1 MAIRPYKEKDKENV
15 RFVCLNSDGPD
26 TFSDIGREFLLT
38 TYCDYYTEQEPV
50 NCFVATDEN
59 DNAVG
64 YILCAENFDKFKEIF
79 IEEYTSRLSHSEFH
93 CNESKKTVLMIEK
106 FKDEYPA
113 HLHIDLL
120 PDYHR
125 KGLGTL
131 LMDALCTHLKAKG
144 VKGIMLTLWCKN
156 TNACRFYEKYGFNIL
171 ENSGTEHAYGLK
183 L

>member
-1 MAIRPYKEKDKENV
+1 
-15 RFVCLNSDGPD
+15 
-26 TFSDIGREFLLT
+26 
-38 TYCDYYTEQEPV
+38 
-50 NCFVATDEN
+50 
-59 DNAVG
+59 
-64 YILCAENFDKFKEIF
+64 
-79 IEEYTSRLSHSEFH
+79 
-93 CNESKKTVLMIEK
+93 MIEK

-171 ENSGTEHAYGLK
+171 DNSGTEHAYGLK